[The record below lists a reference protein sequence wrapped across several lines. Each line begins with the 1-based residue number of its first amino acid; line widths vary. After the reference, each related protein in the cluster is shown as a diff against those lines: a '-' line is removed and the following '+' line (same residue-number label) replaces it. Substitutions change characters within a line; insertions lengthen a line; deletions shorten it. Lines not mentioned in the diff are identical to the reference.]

1 VTDASAALRSGFF
14 PPNDIKKPVIIGL
27 FCGFVLFKKM
37 NHLTVYDL
45 NMRDPLLCFCFE
57 HDL

>member
-1 VTDASAALRSGFF
+1 
-14 PPNDIKKPVIIGL
+14 
-27 FCGFVLFKKM
+27 LFKKM
-37 NHLTVYDL
+37 NHRMVYDL

>member
-1 VTDASAALRSGFF
+1 
-14 PPNDIKKPVIIGL
+14 
-27 FCGFVLFKKM
+27 LFKKM
-37 NHLTVYDL
+37 NHRTVYDL